1 MSKTKEQLINETV
14 TFDGQPKLSGEDG
27 NYYYMRL
34 LDGVEIKCLAFNG
47 DGHLVG
53 GGTTLKDKDA
63 TLDCFIGEGHWFL
76 HSIYNDGDV
85 FGVKL
90 FNFKQ
95 ASIVIDHTNPN
106 AIDVLQQLLAA
117 RWRPNPL
124 KEDEA

>member
-1 MSKTKEQLINETV
+1 MTAEQEKIYSETAI
-14 TFDGQPKLSGEDG
+14 FEGQPELDGEQR

-34 LDGVEIKCLAFNG
+34 LDGVETKCLAFNG
-47 DGHLVG
+47 DGILVG

-90 FNFKQ
+90 FNRKKEYL
-95 ASIVIDHTNPN
+95 IIDHTHPQ
-106 AIDVLQQLLAA
+106 AIDILQQLLAT

-124 KEDEA
+124 KEDEE

>member
-1 MSKTKEQLINETV
+1 MAKTKEQLINETAV
-14 TFDGQPKLSGEDG
+14 FDGQPKLSGEDG

-34 LDGVEIKCLAFNG
+34 LDAVETKCLAFNG
-47 DGHLVG
+47 DGILVG
-53 GGTTLKDKDA
+53 GGTTLKEKNA

-76 HSIYNDGDV
+76 HSMYNDGEI

-90 FNFKQ
+90 FNRKREE
-95 ASIVIDHTNPN
+95 IVVDHTSSN

-124 KEDEA
+124 KEDEE